1 MLHFSLKFC
10 CNYSSLSGDVKT
22 FCVNITYFHQFSS
35 LFWIFWHFF
44 VTKKLMPSA
53 FNLKLIPQKKRPS
66 KSRPL
71 LGLRSA
77 RCVYARKYCQIL
89 YTNLCVDFFP
99 IWKYQEEIY
108 STLPKKL
115 VLNRGF
121 WSLLWKLLIM
131 YFPDIFHTFL
141 NMTLLLV
148 TWCNY
153 AAQLHPSLH
162 ICDVYICK
170 SSSH

>member
-1 MLHFSLKFC
+1 MSILPI
-10 CNYSSLSGDVKT
+10 SSIFIILLDFLTFLCYKETNAVSFQSQIDPSEKTAFKKPTLIRFKECQVCLCEKILSDT
-22 FCVNITYFHQFSS
+22 
-35 LFWIFWHFF
+35 
-44 VTKKLMPSA
+44 
-53 FNLKLIPQKKRPS
+53 
-66 KSRPL
+66 
-71 LGLRSA
+71 LREPRS
-77 RCVYARKYCQIL
+77 
-89 YTNLCVDFFP
+89 VDFFP

-141 NMTLLLV
+141 NMALLLV

-153 AAQLHPSLH
+153 AAQLHLSLH
-162 ICDVYICK
+162 ICGLYICK